1 MPKTP
6 RSFSIDEDVDELLSD
21 RGDINAS
28 GLVNQ
33 FLRDYVAGGKG
44 KEAALE
50 LRLDTLDDEIADQ
63 EQSLRQMKRER
74 NRIETQLED
83 LRSTTNEAVA
93 EFVSM
98 ITNDE
103 FDPADLVED
112 NIAVQNYASDA
123 GLPADVFVEKVEARL

>member
-21 RGDINAS
+21 RDDINAS

-33 FLRDYVAGGKG
+33 FLRDYIAGGKG

-50 LRLDTLDDEIADQ
+50 LRLDALDEEISELEQ
-63 EQSLRQMKRER
+63 ELRQKERER
-74 NRIETQLED
+74 DRIESQLDD
-83 LRSTTNEAVA
+83 LRSTTNEAVS
-93 EFVSM
+93 EFVGM
-98 ITNDE
+98 IANDE
-103 FDPADLVED
+103 FDPANLTED